1 MPDAAPELS
10 LIIVNWNTRDLLR
23 ACLTS
28 LRPESQTS
36 AWEVIVVDNA
46 STDGSQAVL
55 TSEFPEVLWINNTV
69 NAGFAAATNQG
80 RRRARGAV
88 WVMLNPDTEVLPGAL
103 ARLKRELEQAPELTA
118 AGPQLLNDDRSL
130 QPSGRRFPSLGR
142 MVAEL
147 FFPKG
152 WKNSRQGLRVMFG
165 RADFSQPAWVEEL
178 SGACVMARRETFAR
192 VGLLDEAY
200 FLYFE
205 EVDWFRRLAR
215 LRGRARYVPAAQ
227 VVHHWGGGSSQAAE
241 AGVLHNARSAF
252 YYWRKFHGLSGV
264 LALRALY
271 ALRALWGL
279 AGQSAGA
286 LLGLR
291 ARRTFTKRARLH
303 LNLLRL
309 ALGVQR

>member
-23 ACLTS
+23 VCLTS
-28 LRPESQTS
+28 LRPESQTP

-46 STDGSQAVL
+46 STD
-55 TSEFPEVLWINNTV
+55 TSVATLAAEFPEVAWISNTV

-80 RRRARGAV
+80 LRRARGAF
-88 WVMLNPDTEVLPGAL
+88 WVMLNPDTEVLPGAM
-103 ARLKRELEQAPELTA
+103 ARLQSELAQAPELTA
-118 AGPQLLNDDRSL
+118 VGPQLLNPDHSL

-142 MVAEL
+142 MAAEM

-152 WKNSRQGLRVMFG
+152 WKNSRLGRRMVFG
-165 RADFSQPAWVEEL
+165 RGDFSQPAWVEEL
-178 SGACVMARRETFAR
+178 SGACVMARRETFER

-215 LRGRARYVPAAQ
+215 LQGRARYVPAAQ

-241 AGVLHNARSAF
+241 ASVLNNARSAF
-252 YYWRKFHGLSGV
+252 YYWRKFHGLSGA

-271 ALRALWGL
+271 ALRALLGL

-291 ARRTFTKRARLH
+291 PRGTAAARVRLH

-309 ALGVQR
+309 ALGGLR